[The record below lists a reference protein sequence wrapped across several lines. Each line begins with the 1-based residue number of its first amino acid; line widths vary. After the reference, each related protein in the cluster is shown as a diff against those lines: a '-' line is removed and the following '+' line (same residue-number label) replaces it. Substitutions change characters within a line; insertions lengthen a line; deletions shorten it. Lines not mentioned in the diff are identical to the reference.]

1 MSILLSHEA
10 LPSHSE
16 SCRCGSGAPAI
27 YVCGNCH
34 GVSSHCRECILSS
47 HHRMP
52 LHRIKRWNGKF
63 MEEVSLSKLG
73 LVTSFGHNG
82 DPCPT
87 ATLTHPLDVLHID
100 GFHKITIGYCACSSS
115 LPYHLQ
121 LFDGKLFPAS
131 IDQPKTV
138 FTFEL
143 LCHYQ
148 IHHLEG
154 KGSAYTYIQS
164 LYRLTNDEG
173 LSDIPVSV
181 VSPLSKRLTSSGP
194 HT

>member
-1 MSILLSHEA
+1 
-10 LPSHSE
+10 
-16 SCRCGSGAPAI
+16 
-27 YVCGNCH
+27 
-34 GVSSHCRECILSS
+34 
-47 HHRMP
+47 
-52 LHRIKRWNGKF
+52 
-63 MEEVSLSKLG
+63 MEEISLLKLG

-87 ATLTHPLDVLHID
+87 ATLTYPLDVLHID
-100 GFHKITIGYCACSSS
+100 GFHRITIGYCACSPS
-115 LPYHLQ
+115 LPLHLQ

-131 IDQPKTV
+131 IDHPKTA

-143 LCHYQ
+143 LRHYQ

-173 LSDIPVSV
+173 LSDIPVRV
-181 VSPLSKRLTSSGP
+181 VGPPSKWLTSPGP
-194 HT
+194 RT